1 MMSDRNLSI
10 VPDGDGGRPPA
21 VAADLLGRHLR
32 RLRERAGLLQKDVV
46 AAKAIGSES
55 MLSKYETGKVPVQ
68 ERHVRRLV
76 QLYALYTQ
84 GDPVDLEACL
94 TMARQSN
101 EKEWFAEYRD
111 VIPDH
116 SNRLFSQERAARE
129 IRTFEAH
136 HVPGLLQT
144 PEYAQAI
151 MTEAAS
157 NAQGAPHPPDQA
169 ALRRRIAFRLER
181 QMHLFL
187 PGAPDFYAVLDENVL
202 RRTKFNTPV
211 MRAQLR
217 HLFTLAENSARIHI
231 RVLPFDADAGLALSH
246 NSVTLLL
253 MQRGYGDDLVYIES
267 SNMGGVYVGGPA
279 EVEKHRQRLTTLFMG
294 AADKDATLAII
305 DGHIQRLVGKR

>member
-1 MMSDRNLSI
+1 MSDRNLSV
-10 VPDGDGGRPPA
+10 VPDGGGDRSPA

-46 AAKAIGSES
+46 AAGAIGSES
-55 MLSKYETGKVPVQ
+55 MLSKLETGKVAVQ

-76 QLYALYTQ
+76 HLYTQ
-84 GDPVDLEACL
+84 GDPGDLEACL
-94 TMARQSN
+94 AMAREATQ
-101 EKEWFAEYRD
+101 KEWFAEYRD

-116 SNRLFSQERAARE
+116 SNRLFSQERGAQE

-151 MTEAAS
+151 MMEAAS
-157 NAQGAPHPPDQA
+157 NAQGVLHAPDLA

-181 QMHLFL
+181 QMHLSL

-217 HLFTLAENSARIHI
+217 HLLTVAENSARIHI
-231 RVLPFDADAGLALSH
+231 RVLPFDADAELSPTH
-246 NSVTLLL
+246 SSVTLLS
-253 MQRGYGDDLVYIES
+253 MQPGYGDDLVYIES
-267 SNMGGVYVGGPA
+267 SNVSGVYASDPA

-294 AADKDATLAII
+294 AADKDTTLEII

>member
-1 MMSDRNLSI
+1 MSI
-10 VPDGDGGRPPA
+10 VPDGDVGRPPA

-116 SNRLFSQERAARE
+116 GNRLFSQERAARE

-151 MTEAAS
+151 MVEAAAH
-157 NAQGAPHPPDQA
+157 AQGAPRPPDRA

-187 PGAPDFYAVLDENVL
+187 PGAPDYYAVLDENVL
-202 RRTKFNTPV
+202 RRTKFSTPV

-217 HLFTLAENSARIHI
+217 HLFTLAENSAGIHI
-231 RVLPFDADAGLALSH
+231 RVLPFDADAGLVPPHS
-246 NSVTLLL
+246 SVTLLL
-253 MQRGYGDDLVYIES
+253 MQPGYGEDLVYIES
-267 SNMGGVYVGGPA
+267 SNMGGVYVGDPA
-279 EVEKHRQRLTTLFMG
+279 AVEKHRQQLTTLFMG

-305 DGHIQRLVGKR
+305 DGHIQRLVGRR